1 MQVPVLLA
9 IDDYPALTLSKTD
22 YGTGTSEIKRRQLST
37 SELRLAVG
45 LQLMTRDAPKLGL
58 TVCAAHA
65 SSSISPL
72 QPVPLKHAA
81 LLALQ
86 RYTRAEVQAAMSWYT
101 AQVRHCW
108 PLLGLLPCT
117 FTSCSCPPCCVVM
130 PLTSHHPSAP
140 CSLCP

>member
-9 IDDYPALTLSKTD
+9 IDDYPALTLPQTD

-37 SELRLAVG
+37 SELRMAVG
-45 LQLMTRDAPKLGL
+45 LRLMTRDAPKLGL

-86 RYTRAEVQAAMSWYT
+86 RYSRAEVQAAMSWYT
-101 AQVRHCW
+101 AQVQTC
-108 PLLGLLPCT
+108 L
-117 FTSCSCPPCCVVM
+117 
-130 PLTSHHPSAP
+130 
-140 CSLCP
+140 SLSFY